1 MQNVMTDRINKW
13 AIERNLHNADPA
25 KQILKL
31 GEEYGELCEALL
43 KNRKRAAI
51 KDSIGDIY
59 VVLTILCLQMDL
71 DLDECIEA
79 AYDEIRDR
87 KGMMIDGSFV
97 KESDLHG

>member
-1 MQNVMTDRINKW
+1 MQNVMSDRINKW

-43 KNRKRAAI
+43 KKRKKGAI

-87 KGMMIDGSFV
+87 KGIMIDGSFV

>member
-1 MQNVMTDRINKW
+1 MQNVMIDKINMW
-13 AIERNLHNADPA
+13 AKERDLHEADPA

-43 KNRKRAAI
+43 KNRKKAAV

-79 AYDEIRDR
+79 AYDEIRNR
-87 KGMMIDGSFV
+87 KGIIIDGSFV